1 MPFKVKQKVGHFV
14 VVVVVVCQLRPLDA
28 V

>member
-14 VVVVVVCQLRPLDA
+14 VAVVCQLRPLDA